1 MMKKIML
8 FTIVLCLLLAGC
20 SQTGQIDAAE
30 SELPVET
37 EAEQD
42 ASGSAEQESPAAR
55 IQPLPDTTMESW
67 TDAILSVS
75 LEEGDAYVDDTGKM
89 QMDLKIYTYDK
100 YDMVDISLLKAGDII
115 VTHAGEVEVTS
126 VERSENGAV
135 YINGGLDAGGFDL
148 VTDDSGIFY
157 ETGFNDA
164 KNWYEVGEATI
175 RVSVDFK
182 GYDNAD
188 PDKGE
193 VIIYPGDF
201 LTEGV
206 VNYDFTPYNTTIRV
220 EAGQIVEMNRVYVP

>member
-1 MMKKIML
+1 MKKLML
-8 FTIVLCLLLAGC
+8 ILTLILCLLLAACGNANANEAGG
-20 SQTGQIDAAE
+20 TGENAAA
-30 SELPVET
+30 VT
-37 EAEQD
+37 VN
-42 ASGSAEQESPAAR
+42 
-55 IQPLPDTTMESW
+55 PLADTTMENL

-89 QMDLKIYTYDK
+89 QMDVTIYTHDK
-100 YDMVDISLLKAGDII
+100 YDMLDISKLKVGDII
-115 VTHAGEVEVTS
+115 VTHAGEVEITS
-126 VERSENGAV
+126 LEQKESGTIC
-135 YINGGLDAGGFDL
+135 INGGLEGGGFDL
-148 VTDDSGIFY
+148 ATDESGVFY
-157 ETGFNDA
+157 EVGFNDA

-201 LTEGV
+201 LIEGV
-206 VNYDFTPYNTTIRV
+206 VNYDFTPFNTTIRV